1 MIWGDIIPHVNF
13 LSRWLLF
20 FAVAY
25 KTYQTKEKGWALLS
39 AAFFINALDVES
51 YIFDPL
57 GIELSSEA
65 YRIVSEIPNFFIAT
79 LLIWGAIH
87 LKYEVSK
94 LKHIVYL
101 SVFLVASYVWLLLLA
116 TNVFGDNFILSSLF
130 PSFAYGGALIYFG
143 LVLKRHKI
151 SGHGIDALFPWGL
164 ILLGALNLTY
174 PFTRN
179 LDQFVPVGFS
189 LGALFRL
196 IAAVGAIKFVF
207 NPFPHIEVSGKQ
219 DIPSGAFLY
228 YTKDDVS
235 GKFGKWESKSGLVM
249 ITRED
254 INRLKQWI
262 NPKATVFWITRAKEG
277 RLHDSPAIYA
287 ISPTKIDILMDFIAK
302 ALQGGYSI
310 VYIDA
315 IEYLILENGFENV
328 FKFLLNIKDR
338 VLTRGG
344 TMILVV
350 DPNALETFH
359 RKMLEREFSGD

>member
-1 MIWGDIIPHVNF
+1 M
-13 LSRWLLF
+13 
-20 FAVAY
+20 AY

-39 AAFFINALDVES
+39 SAFFINALDVES

-57 GIELSSEA
+57 GIELSAEA
-65 YRIVSEIPNFFIAT
+65 YRIVSKIPNFFIAT

-87 LKYEVSK
+87 LKYETTK
-94 LKHIVYL
+94 LKHVVYL

-116 TNVFGDNFILSSLF
+116 TDILGNNFILGSLF

-143 LVLKRHKI
+143 LVLRRYEI
-151 SGHGIDALFPWGL
+151 SDHGIDALFPWGL

-179 LDQFVPVGFS
+179 LDWFIPIGFS
-189 LGALFRL
+189 LGALFRVM
-196 IAAVGAIKFVF
+196 AAAGAIKFVF
-207 NPFPHIEVSGKQ
+207 NPFFRAGVLSSNQ
-219 DIPSGAFLY
+219 DTPSGAFLY
-228 YTKDDVS
+228 YKKENVS
-235 GKFGKWESKSGLVM
+235 EKFGKWESKPGLVM

-254 INRLKQWI
+254 VNRLKQRI
-262 NPKATVFWITRAKEG
+262 APDATVFWITRAKEG

-287 ISPTKIDILMDFIAK
+287 ISPTKIDILMDLIAK
-302 ALQGGYSI
+302 ALQGGYHI
-310 VYIDA
+310 IYIDT

-338 VLTRGG
+338 VLTKGG

-350 DPNALETFH
+350 DPNALETFQ